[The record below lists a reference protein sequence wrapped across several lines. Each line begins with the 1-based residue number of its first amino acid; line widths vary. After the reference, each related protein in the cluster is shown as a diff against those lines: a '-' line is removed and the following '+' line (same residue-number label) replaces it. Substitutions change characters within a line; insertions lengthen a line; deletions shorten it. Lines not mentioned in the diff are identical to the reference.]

1 MKWLTLVTLGASKPA
16 EERASAATPAI
27 ATTLGRMRRSVD
39 VEDLIDARDVAE
51 LLGLSHPNSVFG
63 YLKRYPDMP
72 RPVVDRGPNRARLW
86 VRGDVEAWA
95 KQRGSAKR

>member
-1 MKWLTLVTLGASKPA
+1 MRCVQ
-16 EERASAATPAI
+16 RASAATPTA
-27 ATTLGRMRRSVD
+27 ASRLWGMGRSVD
-39 VEDLIDARDVAE
+39 VGELIDARDVAE

-86 VRGDVEAWA
+86 VRSDIEQWA
-95 KQRGSAKR
+95 EQRRS

>member
-1 MKWLTLVTLGASKPA
+1 MPA
-16 EERASAATPAI
+16 GERVCAATPAI
-27 ATTLGRMRRSVD
+27 PTRLRRMGRSVD